1 VDAKPV
7 MYKPANDVSKPSLRS
22 GNPLVIDSWSTTPER

>member
-7 MYKPANDVSKPSLRS
+7 TYSPDTDVSKPSPRS
-22 GNPLVIDSWSTTPER
+22 GKPPVIDSWSTTPER